1 MRKVFILIAIVL
13 GAASLY
19 YTLSQLETSSS
30 KETKKISNVV
40 PSQPK
45 PRFNLKKAK
54 FVISKEKRIQS
65 TLPGQCHESLKRLT
79 SMTADEYQS
88 LLINKT
94 ELIQFFGKDCFNK
107 LLTNET
113 FKRLSQ
119 DFKCDTS
126 NEKLDESPC
135 MALLFMLK
143 AYFIADHSL
152 GKKTSEMTA
161 EELAANIAKMFFDM
175 DKLNKE
181 NFKDNLKLISALHEM
196 YPNDPDVMEAY
207 IGYMMIG
214 SKITQDKSVYPLID
228 DAMDRSLG
236 QSFKVDRLQVFKD
249 ILNEKLES
257 TKQTLDKLDQLYPKE
272 AELAYYYAAYYWK
285 QGDRSMANNYLDKAI
300 GLSANCSYCVPS
312 IYHDTKQRIKTAKTG
327 DQNLFSL
334 SIGLNFENL

>member
-13 GAASLY
+13 GATLLY
-19 YTLSQLETSSS
+19 YGLSQSNSSS
-30 KETKKISNVV
+30 IDETKNISKVI
-40 PSQPK
+40 PLQQK

-54 FVISKEKRIQS
+54 FLIPKEKRIQS
-65 TLPGQCHESLKRLT
+65 SLPGQCHESLKKLT

-88 LLINKT
+88 LLINKA
-94 ELIQFFGKDCFNK
+94 ELIQFFGKDCFDK
-107 LLTNET
+107 LLSNET
-113 FKRLSQ
+113 FKRLSKE
-119 DFKCDTS
+119 FKCEPS
-126 NEKLDESPC
+126 HKKLDENPC

-152 GKKTSEMTA
+152 GKETSEMTA
-161 EELAANIAKMFFDM
+161 EELAANIAKIFFDM
-175 DKLNKE
+175 DKLNQE
-181 NFKDNLKLISALHEM
+181 NFKENLKLISALHEM

-214 SKITQDKSVYPLID
+214 SKITNDKSVYPIID
-228 DAMDRSLG
+228 DVMDRSLG

-257 TKQTLDKLDQLYPKE
+257 TKNTLDKLDQLYPKE
-272 AELAYYYAAYYWK
+272 AELAYYYAAYYWR

-300 GLSANCSYCVPS
+300 GLSTNCTYCVPS
-312 IYHDTKQRIKTAKTG
+312 IYHDTKQRIKTAKAG